1 MGFTP
6 EATLP
11 GAAIR
16 ALRER
21 FGLTRAQFAA
31 ILQTTPST
39 VQRWETATI
48 TGVRRDTA
56 GWIAALAA
64 MPDPV
69 FLPLRDR
76 VHEVFARGAWP
87 PAWGVWTLLG
97 VG

>member
-1 MGFTP
+1 MAFAP
-6 EATLP
+6 EAMLP

-16 ALRER
+16 ALRDR
-21 FGLTRAQFAA
+21 FGLTRVQFAA
-31 ILQTTPST
+31 ILQATPST
-39 VQRWETATI
+39 VHRWETSTT

-56 GWIAALAA
+56 AWIVALVE

-69 FLPLRDR
+69 FEPLRDR
-76 VHEVFARGAWP
+76 VREVFARGAWP

>member
-1 MGFTP
+1 MAFTP

-16 ALRER
+16 ALRAR
-21 FGLTRAQFAA
+21 FGLTRVQFAA
-31 ILQTTPST
+31 ILQATPST
-39 VQRWETATI
+39 VHRWETSVT

-56 GWIAALAA
+56 GWIMTLLEL
-64 MPDPV
+64 PDPV
-69 FLPLRDR
+69 FVPLRER
-76 VHEVFARGAWP
+76 VCEVFARGPWP